1 MKDHSAKMG
10 LVHHS
15 LRSECSAAMT
25 GKDGR
30 PYLATSAKEAQSF
43 KAYSADRFKEKF
55 FSYPFAYRPS
65 AIEYDKPRTM
75 DNRREL

>member
-1 MKDHSAKMG
+1 MG

-25 GKDGR
+25 GRDGR

-43 KAYSADRFKEKF
+43 KAYSAEKFKENF
-55 FSYPFAYRPS
+55 FSLPS
-65 AIEYDKPRTM
+65 ACCPLAIEYGDIVG
-75 DNRREL
+75 NWEQ